1 MSYSQAIF
9 LSDDFSVAAMG
20 ALMES
25 RTISTNKLYFYSCQ
39 FAGDTAQTLQDWPRT
54 LPFGQPAD
62 LGPFTDAYQRL
73 VNGGTAPLKINVGRD
88 PEGRVSSYSVV
99 NADGT
104 ATVPATKFTVDPNA
118 GTIKYNTG
126 GAPYFGMVVGY
137 VELHTI
143 EGGALS
149 QVQQE
154 INASSAVIS
163 TFSNLIAA
171 NKQAL
176 KSVLNV
182 IR

>member
-1 MSYSQAIF
+1 
-9 LSDDFSVAAMG
+9 VAAIG

-25 RTISTNKLYFYSCQ
+25 RTIATNKLYTYACQ
-39 FAGDTAQTLQDWPRT
+39 FAGDTAQTLQN
-54 LPFGQPAD
+54 GAAN
-62 LGPFTDAYQRL
+62 DAYGRL
-73 VNGGTAPLKINVGRD
+73 QNGTLAPLKVAVTRD
-88 PEGRVSSYSVV
+88 PEGRVATYAVV

-104 ATVPATKFTVDPNA
+104 PTAPPTKFTIDANA
-118 GTIKYNTG
+118 GTIKDTTQANLL
-126 GAPYFGMVVGY
+126 VGY

-149 QVQQE
+149 QVQQD
-154 INASSAVIS
+154 INQASAVIS